1 MVFVFNFYIPVLI
14 FSLVFVRVIWHTISW
29 LQDSEE
35 KEWMMTKF
43 IADISDLFSEGN
55 GAILIILFLGVA
67 YTCFMVS
74 LVIFMVIK
82 WGAAGFRFFRN
93 RNKKLN

>member
-1 MVFVFNFYIPVLI
+1 
-14 FSLVFVRVIWHTISW
+14 
-29 LQDSEE
+29 
-35 KEWMMTKF
+35 MTNF
-43 IADISDLFSEGN
+43 IADITSLFSEGN

-74 LVIFMVIK
+74 LVIFIVIK
-82 WGAAGFRFFRN
+82 WGTVGFRFFRN

>member
-1 MVFVFNFYIPVLI
+1 MVFVFNFHIPVFI

-35 KEWMMTKF
+35 KEWMMTNF
-43 IADISDLFSEGN
+43 IADITSLFSEGN

-74 LVIFMVIK
+74 LVIFIVIK
-82 WGAAGFRFFRN
+82 WGAVGFRFFRN